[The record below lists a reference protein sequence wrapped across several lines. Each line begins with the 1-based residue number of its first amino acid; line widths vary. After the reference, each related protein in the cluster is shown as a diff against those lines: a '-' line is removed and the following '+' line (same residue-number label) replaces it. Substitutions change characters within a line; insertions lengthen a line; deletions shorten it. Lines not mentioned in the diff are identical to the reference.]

1 MQSSSSSYRAVYCH
15 RHFSERA
22 NVLAKTLISA
32 HFCFHVSFIHSFCH
46 SGTVFILRHNEGTNK
61 IATHDL
67 TRGFCIS
74 RLWLAYIDSR
84 PVLQPSCGHAQLFNN
99 SFCHDIHSLTLGR
112 RVTVVVWSFVH
123 SFILS
128 PGTVFTST
136 PQRRHEQDR
145 HVNISR
151 FDSWILLKRWRSRV
165 MASLH

>member
-1 MQSSSSSYRAVYCH
+1 MVATILEVLVYK
-15 RHFSERA
+15 RQYLTLGRRVT
-22 NVLAKTLISA
+22 VLAL
-32 HFCFHVSFIHSFCH
+32 
-46 SGTVFILRHNEGTNK
+46 
-61 IATHDL
+61 
-67 TRGFCIS
+67 
-74 RLWLAYIDSR
+74 
-84 PVLQPSCGHAQLFNN
+84 
-99 SFCHDIHSLTLGR
+99 SLTLGR

-165 MASLH
+165 MSSLH